1 MKNLFTVVFFALIVA
16 SCSSSDEASTDTTAS
31 PPTTLAETT
40 TTLTETTT
48 TLTEITTTM
57 LPALDTVSCSSSD
70 QNSSTNA
77 DPNLD
82 SVSGLAVT
90 PPHLSESLHI
100 AWNWRHSGSHS
111 GQIPETFEIRWK
123 ETTTPLADWMG
134 CATVEEVAAR
144 ENCPPTEVM
153 EKALFFCYRIEDLE
167 NDTEYEIEVKAL
179 TNSGLKSDA
188 AVVYGAVYESD
199 AALEE
204 FLTGSF
210 SWGPSDDARTLQI
223 VLDFELE
230 EIDGWYGL
238 DTYRAHVSKLLYSD
252 LSIENVPEPPNVA
265 SNEGEWV
272 APYWDIVD
280 CELSVFDMAPL
291 CGVEINTPSAEAI
304 AMLVSIL
311 GPASEDTGWNDEAG
325 CAAIGQSWRERRVS
339 WGEIDAVFN
348 GLNPSV
354 FSGWRVYRNLPP
366 LEANWPD
373 FPISLPNGLYLGDPL
388 EEVAAMMG
396 YDAEE
401 LSTHSFEEYGLP
413 GIYRFSSPEFGY
425 QYGQSYPRINGIID
439 DTLLMHIASP
449 GLPAFV
455 FCD

>member
-1 MKNLFTVVFFALIVA
+1 MKRLLIITFFILFVA
-16 SCSSSDEASTDTTAS
+16 SCSSSDETSTVTTTS
-31 PPTTLAETT
+31 PPTTLTETTTTLAETT
-40 TTLTETTT
+40 TTLAETTT
-48 TLTEITTTM
+48 TVAETTT
-57 LPALDTVSCSSSD
+57 T
-70 QNSSTNA
+70 
-77 DPNLD
+77 
-82 SVSGLAVT
+82 T
-90 PPHLSESLHI
+90 PPAPGPVEGLLITPGSESLNVTWDRSKTNDI
-100 AWNWRHSGSHS
+100 T
-111 GQIPETFEIRWK
+111 PDTYEIRWRK
-123 ETTTPLADWMG
+123 HTDPPSSWWG
-134 CATVEEVAAR
+134 YATKSWSALSSTCSVAT
-144 ENCPPTEVM
+144 NLCSYT
-153 EKALFFCYRIEDLE
+153 IEGLE
-167 NDTEYEIEVKAL
+167 NGTETEIEIRAR
-179 TNSGLKSDA
+179 TDEGGKSDA
-188 AVVYGAVYESD
+188 AVGYGTPLAIYESE
-199 AALEE
+199 ATLEE
-204 FLTGSF
+204 FMTGPF
-210 SWGPSDDARTLQI
+210 SWGPSDDATTLQI
-223 VLDFELE
+223 VLGFDRE
-230 EIDGWYGL
+230 EIDGWYGF
-238 DTYRAHVSKLLYSD
+238 DTYQAHVNELIGRD
-252 LSIENVPEPPNVA
+252 LSIENVPEPPNLAPIA
-265 SNEGEWV
+265 SSEGEWV
-272 APYWDIVD
+272 APDWDLVD
-280 CELSVFDMAPL
+280 CELAIFDMAPL

-325 CAAIGQSWRERRVS
+325 CAAIGQSWRERKVS

-401 LSTHSFEEYGLP
+401 LSMYSFEEYGLP

-449 GLPAFV
+449 GLPAFI

>member
-1 MKNLFTVVFFALIVA
+1 MKRLLIITFFILFVA
-16 SCSSSDEASTDTTAS
+16 SCSSSDETSTDAATSPTA
-31 PPTTLAETT
+31 TVAETT
-40 TTLTETTT
+40 TTVVETTTTITETTT
-48 TLTEITTTM
+48 TDTTTT
-57 LPALDTVSCSSSD
+57 TV
-70 QNSSTNA
+70 TE
-77 DPNLD
+77 
-82 SVSGLAVT
+82 
-90 PPHLSESLHI
+90 PPINENEILSASYPWGPSE
-100 AWNWRHSGSHS
+100 
-111 GQIPETFEIRWK
+111 
-123 ETTTPLADWMG
+123 ETTTLQ
-134 CATVEEVAAR
+134 TVLGFDSEEV
-144 ENCPPTEVM
+144 
-153 EKALFFCYRIEDLE
+153 
-167 NDTEYEIEVKAL
+167 
-179 TNSGLKSDA
+179 
-188 AVVYGAVYESD
+188 
-199 AALEE
+199 
-204 FLTGSF
+204 
-210 SWGPSDDARTLQI
+210 
-223 VLDFELE
+223 
-230 EIDGWYGL
+230 DGWYGL
-238 DTYRAHVSKLLYSD
+238 DTYQAHVSELLDRD
-252 LSIENVPEPPNVA
+252 LSIENVPEPPT
-265 SNEGEWV
+265 V
-272 APYWDIVD
+272 APIASGEEEWLTPDWDLVD
-280 CELSVFDMAPL
+280 CQLAVFDMAPL

-311 GPASEDTGWNDEAG
+311 GPASEDTGWNEEAG

-401 LSTHSFEEYGLP
+401 LSMHSFEEYGLP
-413 GIYRFSSPEFGY
+413 GIYRFDSPEFGY